1 MNTAGEGGA
10 WGIALLAAYRMC
22 REPEETL
29 EAFLE
34 NRIFQD
40 MSGSTLLAD
49 EQEQA
54 GFEKFMENYKNGIAV
69 ERTAVDLL

>member
-1 MNTAGEGGA
+1 
-10 WGIALLAAYRMC
+10 MC
-22 REPEETL
+22 RESRETL

-34 NRIFQD
+34 NRIFSE
-40 MSGSTLLAD
+40 MSGTTLLAD

-69 ERTAVDLL
+69 ERAAVDQF